1 MLVDKMI
8 VRLYVLNLDVEDGVL
23 RKLDVVEVVV
33 VDPKVAFS
41 VRYGFACHDSRS
53 SVLSLRAR
61 QCNCRMLVAAP
72 RDHSAPKREHIPRG

>member
-1 MLVDKMI
+1 MDKMI

-61 QCNCRMLVAAP
+61 QCNCWLLLGAP
-72 RDHSAPKREHIPRG
+72 RNHGATK